1 MTSLTVASFW
11 FNAILDALEQQG
23 VDRTKLTAGLRGI
36 VDGRMPETA
45 RIELSPSR
53 VVWSRARELS
63 ADPLLGIKVGVS
75 LPIQAVNV
83 IAVVSAHSP
92 TFREAIR
99 YLLRYQALLSESGQ
113 FTALPLPDGL
123 RVSYKPNPDII
134 AMDILQT
141 DAIIACLIAS
151 GPRPEVVHL
160 AARRRADPAP
170 YSEILKCP
178 VRLGAEHAAADY
190 DARSLNTIRPGG
202 DIALRDINI
211 AYAETLLS
219 ALRKMD
225 ALCQRVRAA
234 IGALGPQI
242 ANVETVAAE
251 VGCSSRTLQRR
262 LGSAGTSFSELFDAY
277 RMEKALIMLSDSGA
291 SIGQI
296 SDILGYSEV
305 STFSRAVSQWWGHS
319 PRALRQGD

>member
-23 VDRTKLTAGLRGI
+23 IDRTRLTTGLRGI
-36 VDGRMPETA
+36 VDGRMPEAA

-53 VVWSRARELS
+53 VVWCRARELS
-63 ADPLLGIKVGVS
+63 ADPLLGVRVGMS
-75 LPIQAVNV
+75 LPIQAINV
-83 IAVVSAHSP
+83 IAIVSAHSP
-92 TFREAIR
+92 TFGEAIR
-99 YLLRYQALLSESGQ
+99 HLLRYQALLSESGQ
-113 FTALPLPDGL
+113 FTASPLSDRL
-123 RVSYKPNPDII
+123 RVSYKPNPDSI
-134 AMDILQT
+134 AMDPLQT

-151 GPRPEVVHL
+151 GPRPQMVHL
-160 AARRRADPAP
+160 AARWHDDPAA
-170 YSEILKCP
+170 YAEILKCP

-190 DARSLNTIRPGG
+190 DARSLNTVRPGS

-211 AYAETLLS
+211 AYAETLLG

-234 IGALGPQI
+234 IGTLGPQT

-251 VGCSSRTLQRR
+251 VGCSPRTLQRR

-277 RMEKALIMLSDSGA
+277 RMEKALVMLSDSSA
-291 SIGQI
+291 SIAQI

-305 STFSRAVSQWWGHS
+305 STFSRAVSQWWGQS
-319 PRALRQGD
+319 PRELRKRN